1 MDIKGIRNSFERFAK
16 TFEPVDLED
25 GLNSAKECDDES
37 SKKIARNLIS
47 NAQRIII
54 DKLKVLSVASSW
66 EDNPADIENC
76 LISASM
82 LIDFESSK
90 SSDVVDLYDKVLRR
104 CNDEKVRTFEK
115 EFIRVVKKD
124 ADRKGDKK

>member
-1 MDIKGIRNSFERFAK
+1 
-16 TFEPVDLED
+16 
-25 GLNSAKECDDES
+25 
-37 SKKIARNLIS
+37 
-47 NAQRIII
+47 
-54 DKLKVLSVASSW
+54 
-66 EDNPADIENC
+66 
-76 LISASM
+76 M